1 VTDPWG
7 LAESNV
13 VITGASS
20 GIGAAMAEAFLDAG
34 AHVTAISRTPDRQAT
49 PESDRYHT
57 IAADLSK
64 RGETLDVIASIN
76 ADGQPVDV
84 LVNNAG
90 GATRGPSIDYPIEDW
105 DRIIELNVTAP
116 FLLSRGL
123 APSMIERGRGKVI
136 FTASLWSFLGGRN
149 VPAYTVSKS
158 GLAGLIRGLSREWA
172 PLGVQVNGIAPGFIN
187 TELTQPTIT
196 DPEIGPLF
204 LSRIPTGRWGTPSD
218 VVGAALFLASHH
230 SDYITGTS
238 LPVDGGWLSA

>member
-116 FLLSRGL
+116 FLLSRG
-123 APSMIERGRGKVI
+123 
-136 FTASLWSFLGGRN
+136 
-149 VPAYTVSKS
+149 
-158 GLAGLIRGLSREWA
+158 
-172 PLGVQVNGIAPGFIN
+172 
-187 TELTQPTIT
+187 
-196 DPEIGPLF
+196 
-204 LSRIPTGRWGTPSD
+204 
-218 VVGAALFLASHH
+218 
-230 SDYITGTS
+230 
-238 LPVDGGWLSA
+238 